1 MAAQQIFSDIEI
13 PALGSGKKK
22 PSIGLD
28 IPESSL
34 AIADSLSRD
43 ANEGIF
49 STEALQEVNR
59 TSGGSGSAVSIPSRK
74 VDKQF
79 ENEGLDRAATQS
91 RRDAA
96 TGIGLGLQ
104 LGSQQTG
111 NTDLVSADSLIQ
123 VLGGA
128 GLGGLTGGPVGAV
141 AGGLAAG
148 IGVFLSTRSEKK
160 KQKSQRAKED
170 RYQKMVKEQLARED
184 KFRRQARLDDL
195 EQLGFDR
202 RANKLQNQ
210 QTQYKEL
217 TANILRMVN
226 SNAKLKQ
233 RFVQQGF

>member
-1 MAAQQIFSDIEI
+1 MAANQIFSDIEI
-13 PALGSGKKK
+13 PEFGSVKKK

-34 AIADSLSRD
+34 DIASSLSKNSNPGIFSQDSLS
-43 ANEGIF
+43 
-49 STEALQEVNR
+49 EVNR
-59 TSGGSGSAVSIPSRK
+59 TSGVSDPTVSIPSSK

-79 ENEGLDRAATQS
+79 ENEGINRATSES

-111 NTDLVSADSLIQ
+111 GTDLVSADSLIQ

-160 KQKSQRAKED
+160 KQKAERAKED
-170 RYQKMVKEQLARED
+170 RYQKMVKEQLAREE
-184 KFRRQARLDDL
+184 KFRKQARFDSLD
-195 EQLGFDR
+195 QIGFDR
-202 RANKLQNQ
+202 RQSKLQNQ
-210 QTQYKEL
+210 KAQYDQLTQ
-217 TANILRMVN
+217 NILSVVN
-226 SNAKLKQ
+226 SNAKLKA
-233 RFVQQGF
+233 RFAQQGF

>member
-1 MAAQQIFSDIEI
+1 MLGDTIFSQDDPFGTGTTKATPALDIEPSPSKETATI
-13 PALGSGKKK
+13 PKKVTE
-22 PSIGLD
+22 D
-28 IPESSL
+28 I
-34 AIADSLSRD
+34 
-43 ANEGIF
+43 
-49 STEALQEVNR
+49 
-59 TSGGSGSAVSIPSRK
+59 
-74 VDKQF
+74 F
-79 ENEGLDRAATQS
+79 ENKGIDRAATQT
-91 RRDAA
+91 RKDAA

-111 NTDLVSADSLIQ
+111 STDLVSADSLIQ

>member
-1 MAAQQIFSDIEI
+1 MAAQTIFSDIEI
-13 PALGSGKKK
+13 PELGSGKKK

-91 RRDAA
+91 RIDAA
-96 TGIGLGLQ
+96 TGLGLGLQ

-111 NTDLVSADSLIQ
+111 STDLVSADSLIQ

-160 KQKSQRAKED
+160 KQKSQR
-170 RYQKMVKEQLARED
+170 ARED

>member
-1 MAAQQIFSDIEI
+1 MAAQQIFSDEEI

-96 TGIGLGLQ
+96 TGLGLGLQ

-111 NTDLVSADSLIQ
+111 STDLVSADSLIQ

-128 GLGGLTGGPVGAV
+128 GLGGLTGGPVGAGV
-141 AGGLAAG
+141 FRPRLAAG
-148 IGVFLSTRSEKK
+148 GEGVDSFYRERL
-160 KQKSQRAKED
+160 QRAQG
-170 RYQKMVKEQLARED
+170 RREAAGE
-184 KFRRQARLDDL
+184 QARGPERHPDPNLPIASPK
-195 EQLGFDR
+195 R
-202 RANKLQNQ
+202 
-210 QTQYKEL
+210 
-217 TANILRMVN
+217 
-226 SNAKLKQ
+226 
-233 RFVQQGF
+233 

>member
-1 MAAQQIFSDIEI
+1 MAAKEIFSDEEQIETS
-13 PALGSGKKK
+13 PELLG
-22 PSIGLD
+22 D
-28 IPESSL
+28 T
-34 AIADSLSRD
+34 
-43 ANEGIF
+43 IF
-49 STEALQEVNR
+49 SQDDPFGTGTTKATPAHDIEP
-59 TSGGSGSAVSIPSRK
+59 SPSRETATIPKK
-74 VDKQF
+74 VTEDIF
-79 ENEGLDRAATQS
+79 ENKGIDRAATQT
-91 RRDAA
+91 RKDAA
-96 TGIGLGLQ
+96 TGLGLGLQ

-111 NTDLVSADSLIQ
+111 STDLVSADSLIQ

>member
-1 MAAQQIFSDIEI
+1 MAAQQIFSDEEI

-96 TGIGLGLQ
+96 TGLGLGLQ

-111 NTDLVSADSLIQ
+111 STDLVSADSLIQ

-160 KQKSQRAKED
+160 KQKSQRAQQMRSGDDVVEPVLH
-170 RYQKMVKEQLARED
+170 QHTLNPQHAQQCSPARH
-184 KFRRQARLDDL
+184 QSAR
-195 EQLGFDR
+195 
-202 RANKLQNQ
+202 
-210 QTQYKEL
+210 
-217 TANILRMVN
+217 
-226 SNAKLKQ
+226 S
-233 RFVQQGF
+233 